1 VTDRY
6 NGEYDDIINMEKPVS
21 VKRVKMPMIDRAAQF
36 APFAALTG
44 FDSQI
49 SETARLTEQKPVL
62 SDYELEELNEKITH
76 ILDNIKSRPELEVIY
91 FVKDSKKSGGAIEH
105 YIGNLRKFDFYK
117 RIFIFEDCK
126 KIPADD
132 IIDIKQEII

>member
-1 VTDRY
+1 MTDRY

-62 SDYELEELNEKITH
+62 SDYELEELNH

-105 YIGNLRKFDFYK
+105 YIGKLRKFDFYK

-126 KIPADD
+126 NIPADD